1 MFTGIFW
8 IQINGYI
15 HVYSWRN
22 IHTILS
28 RCIVWMLW
36 YVCARFIAVLD
47 DNIWWKT
54 HSINHIAD
62 FVYFELHDCIYGY
75 WYMYFRK
82 ILLKSFFIV
91 YSPVPSLPT
100 TNGLPP
106 TRSPRPYTTFEL
118 DQIRQ
123 HAKRYFLLS
132 ITRLGCGQISL
143 YC

>member
-1 MFTGIFW
+1 MDTYMCIAEGTYVLYCPDVLFECYDMFV
-8 IQINGYI
+8 QD
-15 HVYSWRN
+15 
-22 IHTILS
+22 L
-28 RCIVWMLW
+28 
-36 YVCARFIAVLD
+36 AVLD

-62 FVYFELHDCIYGY
+62 CVYFELHDCIYGY
-75 WYMYFRK
+75 WYMYFCK
-82 ILLKSFFIV
+82 ILLKSFFII